1 MDDEIFVFGSN
12 EAGKHGAG
20 AALYAAKKYGAQYGV
35 GFGPS
40 GNSFA
45 IPTKDFFINKLPLDS
60 VKFYVDLFL
69 CYAEENPETKF
80 RLTAIGCGLAGFK
93 VEEIVPLFDRAPSN
107 VLPPDPNY
115 DKISKEFY
123 EAFIERLPRRRP
135 SFSNS
140 EEKGSSYA
148 RPRNRENPS
157 GVSLHL
163 LHLGEAQR

>member
-12 EAGKHGAG
+12 EAGRHGAG
-20 AALYAAKKYGAQYGV
+20 AALYAAKKHGAQYGV

-45 IPTKDFFINKLPLDS
+45 IPTKDFFINKLSLDS

-69 CYAEENPETKF
+69 CYAEEHPETKF

-107 VLPPDPNY
+107 VLPPDPSY

-123 EAFIERLPRRRP
+123 EAFIERHLDPVIGKDYITDYENNQLFSSKSPRIKTVFHRQAL
-135 SFSNS
+135 F
-140 EEKGSSYA
+140 
-148 RPRNRENPS
+148 
-157 GVSLHL
+157 
-163 LHLGEAQR
+163 